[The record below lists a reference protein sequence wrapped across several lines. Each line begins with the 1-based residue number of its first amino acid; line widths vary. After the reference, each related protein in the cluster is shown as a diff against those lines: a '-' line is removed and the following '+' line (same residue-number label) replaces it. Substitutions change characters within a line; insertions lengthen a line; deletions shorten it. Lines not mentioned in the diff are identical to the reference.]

1 MAQPCKVFTYTN
13 VTTEKDALANIRNAA
28 ESGGWI
34 IDKDAIDA
42 DRELYL
48 HSLGNGSQKLF
59 FSLRLLQAYDD
70 TGKYMLCVHGNTG
83 FNGSA
88 AWDAQPGRFTERI
101 VDMYMS
107 NKSGRPVWGGGSTGN
122 QSNTGWWVV
131 PPIVEQIVCVC
142 SSFVLTAIRVISTLH
157 DGTTY
162 TGWVPLLF
170 GAADGDEG
178 ETQLNMVLR
187 SAWGSICAMGLM
199 LSMLYELSTKI
210 QGSWYNLIGNYGTI
224 GVLYG
229 GVNVDCLPDEQDY
242 GYPQYSEAASVVRT
256 SITIRPL
263 LGGGWYGDGRVRG
276 DIVNAGVT
284 ITYCYKGRTCPSVP
298 CYNRAV
304 LQNPGTLR
312 NMLIKPLL
320 YSCGG
325 EDIRVIGELPYWA
338 VNMRGL
344 KPKDRIR
351 IGGRVF
357 MVFPDISDSD
367 EIGLAVEVEA

>member
-122 QSNTGWWVV
+122 QSNTGWWG
-131 PPIVEQIVCVC
+131 C
-142 SSFVLTAIRVISTLH
+142 STNCGANRLR
-157 DGTTY
+157 
-162 TGWVPLLF
+162 LF
-170 GAADGDEG
+170 QLCPYGNSRHIYAA
-178 ETQLNMVLR
+178 
-187 SAWGSICAMGLM
+187 
-199 LSMLYELSTKI
+199 
-210 QGSWYNLIGNYGTI
+210 
-224 GVLYG
+224 
-229 GVNVDCLPDEQDY
+229 
-242 GYPQYSEAASVVRT
+242 
-256 SITIRPL
+256 
-263 LGGGWYGDGRVRG
+263 
-276 DIVNAGVT
+276 
-284 ITYCYKGRTCPSVP
+284 
-298 CYNRAV
+298 
-304 LQNPGTLR
+304 
-312 NMLIKPLL
+312 
-320 YSCGG
+320 
-325 EDIRVIGELPYWA
+325 
-338 VNMRGL
+338 
-344 KPKDRIR
+344 
-351 IGGRVF
+351 
-357 MVFPDISDSD
+357 
-367 EIGLAVEVEA
+367 